1 MEDIRV
7 VTDDN
12 RDSNADSVIQSC
24 FDLKNP
30 KSFFLFAGAGSGKT
44 RSLVSALE
52 YINAKMGRE
61 LKLNGRNVAVIT
73 YTNAA
78 RDEIKRRS
86 RYNPLFEIS
95 TIHSFAWNLI
105 CSHTCDIR
113 EWLKREISVKKAEAE
128 TKLATSRKTTK
139 TYKDTEKKLVKLTQ
153 RLEYLDSVKHFI
165 YNPDGLNVENN
176 SLDHSEVI
184 KITAEFLSQK
194 ETLQKILVDKYPILL
209 IDESQDT
216 KKDLMNVFLQIQE
229 KYATRFSVGLL
240 GDIMQRIYLDGK
252 DDLHKSI
259 PTTWETPEKIMN
271 HRSRKRI
278 VDLCNSIRKPV
289 DGIEQKSRED
299 KPGGFVRI
307 FVSSRNNPYETE
319 QSILFQMSQI
329 TGDAKWE
336 QIKNVKALTLEHKMA
351 ASRLGFKN
359 FYESLHNVPSYRQ
372 GLMDGSLSVVGVL
385 THILIPLHQA
395 DLNNN
400 PFEKAKIVKENTLIF
415 REKDFALTNELL
427 QELQISV
434 DTLSACWSEKD
445 PSCCELLCII
455 YDNKIFSL
463 SKDIEQMLEN
473 PPSEGDEDFQKISN
487 LSAALNSP
495 FSEVER
501 YWEYINGQASFDTHQ
516 GVKGLEFERVMVII
530 DDNAARYNTF
540 SYDKLFGFEPK
551 SDTDIKNESEGKDTT
566 LDRTRRLL
574 YVTCS
579 RAVDSLAIVYY
590 TDDIDKAYSTL
601 LSNNWFAPEEVV
613 IIRTKR
619 MCLVNHV

>member
-1 MEDIRV
+1 MMEDIRV

-113 EWLKREISVKKAEAE
+113 EWLKRENSVKKAEAE

-229 KYATRFSVGLL
+229 KYASRFTVGLL

-278 VDLCNSIRKPV
+278 VDLCNSIRKSV
-289 DGIEQKSRED
+289 DDIEQVSRED
-299 KPGGFVRI
+299 KPGGFVRV
-307 FVSSRNNPYETE
+307 FVSSRNNPYDTE
-319 QSILFQMSQI
+319 QSILLQMSQI

-336 QIKNVKALTLEHKMA
+336 QTKNVKALTLEHKMA

-359 FYESLHNVPSYRQ
+359 FYESLHNVSSYRQ
-372 GLMDGSLSVVGVL
+372 GLMDGSLSVIGAL
-385 THILIPLHQA
+385 THILLPLHQA

-400 PFEKAKIVKENTLIF
+400 PFEKAKIVKENALIF
-415 REKDFALTNELL
+415 KEKDFVLTNESL
-427 QELQISV
+427 QELQTSV
-434 DTLSACWSEKD
+434 DSLSSCWAGRD
-445 PSCCELLCII
+445 PSCCELLRIV
-455 YDNKIFSL
+455 YEKNIFSL

-516 GVKGLEFERVMVII
+516 GVKGLQFERVMVII
-530 DDNAARYNTF
+530 DDNAARSNIF

-551 SDTDIKNESEGKDTT
+551 SDTDIKNESEGNDTT

-579 RAVDSLAIVYY
+579 RAMDSLAIVYY
-590 TDDIDKAYSTL
+590 TDDVDKVYSAL
-601 LSNNWFAPEEVV
+601 LNNNWFNKEE
-613 IIRTKR
+613 IIRI
-619 MCLVNHV
+619 

>member
-229 KYATRFSVGLL
+229 KYATRLSVGLL

-445 PSCCELLCII
+445 PSCCELLRII
-455 YDNKIFSL
+455 YENKIFSL

-530 DDNAARYNTF
+530 DDNAARSNTF

-579 RAVDSLAIVYY
+579 RAMDSLAIVYY
-590 TDDIDKAYSTL
+590 TDDVDKTFSALSTTE
-601 LSNNWFAPEEVV
+601 WFDAEEIVKV
-613 IIRTKR
+613 
-619 MCLVNHV
+619 

>member
-52 YINAKMGRE
+52 YINDKMGRE

-105 CSHTCDIR
+105 CAHTCDIR
-113 EWLKREISVKKAEAE
+113 EWLKHEISVKKAEAE

-139 TYKDTEKKLVKLTQ
+139 TYKETEKKLAKLTQ

-259 PTTWETPEKIMN
+259 PTTWETPTKIMN

-278 VDLCNSIRKPV
+278 VDLCNSIRKSV
-289 DGIEQKSRED
+289 DDIEQMSRRD
-299 KPGGFVRI
+299 KPGGFVRV
-307 FVSSRNNPYETE
+307 FVSTRDNPYDTE
-319 QSILFQMSQI
+319 QSILRQMSQI
-329 TGDAKWE
+329 TGDPKWE

-372 GLMDGSLSVVGVL
+372 GLMDGSLSVIGVL
-385 THILIPLHQA
+385 THILLPLHQA

-400 PFEKAKIVKENTLIF
+400 PFEKAKIVKENALIF
-415 REKDFALTNELL
+415 KEKDFALTNELL
-427 QELQISV
+427 QELQTSV
-434 DTLSACWSEKD
+434 DSLSSCWSVKD
-445 PSCCELLCII
+445 PSCCELLRIV
-455 YDNKIFSL
+455 YEKNIFSL

-473 PPSEGDEDFQKISN
+473 LPTEGDEDFQKISN

-516 GVKGLEFERVMVII
+516 GVKGLQFERVMVII
-530 DDNAARYNTF
+530 DDSAARTTTF
-540 SYDKLFGFEPK
+540 SYDKLFGIEPK
-551 SDTDIKNESEGKDTT
+551 SQTDINNESEGKETT

-579 RAVDSLAIVYY
+579 RAMDSLAIVYY
-590 TDDIDKAYSTL
+590 TDDVDKVYSTL
-601 LSNNWFAPEEVV
+601 LNNNWFNKEEIE
-613 IIRTKR
+613 IIRI
-619 MCLVNHV
+619 

>member
-1 MEDIRV
+1 MMEDIRV

-113 EWLKREISVKKAEAE
+113 EWLKQEIGVKIADAE
-128 TKLATSRKTTK
+128 TKLATSSKTTK
-139 TYKDTEKKLVKLTQ
+139 TYKDAEKKLTKLTQ

-229 KYATRFSVGLL
+229 KYASRFTVGLL

-252 DDLHKSI
+252 DDLPKSI
-259 PTTWETPEKIMN
+259 PPTWETPIKIMN

-278 VDLCNSIRKPV
+278 VDLCNAIRKPV
-289 DGIEQKSRED
+289 DGIEQRARD
-299 KPGGFVRI
+299 DMQGGVVRV
-307 FVSSRNNPYETE
+307 FVSSSDNPQDTE
-319 QSILFQMSQI
+319 QAIFLRMAQI
-329 TGDAKWE
+329 TEDVNWR
-336 QIKNVKALTLEHKMA
+336 QSKNVKVLTLEHKMA

-359 FYESLHNVPSYRQ
+359 FYEALNKVSSYKQ
-372 GLMDGSLSVVGVL
+372 GLMDGSLSVIGVL
-385 THILIPLHQA
+385 THIMLPLYHA
-395 DLNNN
+395 DLDNN
-400 PFEKAKIVKENTLIF
+400 PFEKARIIKENALIF
-415 REKDFALTNELL
+415 KRKDFVLSNELL
-427 QELQISV
+427 QELQTSV
-434 DTLSACWSEKD
+434 DSLSMCWLNRD
-445 PSCCELLCII
+445 PTCYELLHIV
-455 YDNKIFSL
+455 YKKNIFSI
-463 SKDIEQMLEN
+463 SKDIERMFET
-473 PPSEGDEDFQKISN
+473 PPSEDDEDFSKINN
-487 LSAALNSP
+487 LSTALNSS
-495 FSEVER
+495 FSEVEQ
-501 YWEYINGQASFDTHQ
+501 YWKYINGQACFDTHQ
-516 GVKGLEFERVMVII
+516 GVKGLQFPRVMVVI
-530 DDNAARYNTF
+530 DDDAARTTTF
-540 SYDKLFGFEPK
+540 SYDKLFGIKPK
-551 SDTDIKNESEGKDTT
+551 SQSDITNEAEGKETT

-579 RAVDSLAIVYY
+579 RAIDSLAIVYY
-590 TDDIDKAYSTL
+590 TSNIENTYSILT
-601 LSNNWFAPEEVV
+601 NNSLFNKNEIEVLK
-613 IIRTKR
+613 T
-619 MCLVNHV
+619 

>member
-1 MEDIRV
+1 MEDIRI

-24 FDLKNP
+24 FDLKKP

-105 CSHTCDIR
+105 CAHTCDIR
-113 EWLKREISVKKAEAE
+113 EWLQREISVKKAEAE

-184 KITAEFLSQK
+184 KITAHFLSQK
-194 ETLQKILVDKYPILL
+194 EALQKILVDKYPILL

-259 PTTWETPEKIMN
+259 PTTWETPTKIMN

-278 VDLCNSIRKPV
+278 VDLCNSIRKSV
-289 DGIEQKSRED
+289 DDIEQMSRED
-299 KPGGFVRI
+299 KPGGFVRV
-307 FVSSRNNPYETE
+307 FVSPRDNPYDTE
-319 QSILFQMSQI
+319 QSILLQMSQI
-329 TGDAKWE
+329 TGDVKWE
-336 QIKNVKALTLEHKMA
+336 QMKNVKALTLEHKMA

-359 FYESLHNVPSYRQ
+359 FYESLHNVSSYRQ

-385 THILIPLHQA
+385 THILLPLHQA

-400 PFEKAKIVKENTLIF
+400 PFEKAKIVKENALIF
-415 REKDFALTNELL
+415 KEKDFVLTKELL
-427 QELQISV
+427 LELQTSV
-434 DTLSACWSEKD
+434 DSLSTCWLGKD
-445 PSCCELLCII
+445 PSCRELLRIVHEK
-455 YDNKIFSL
+455 KIFSL

-473 PPSEGDEDFQKISN
+473 PPSEDDEDFQKISN

-516 GVKGLEFERVMVII
+516 GVKGLQFERVMVII
-530 DDNAARYNTF
+530 DDNMARGTTFNYN
-540 SYDKLFGFEPK
+540 KLLGIEPK
-551 SDTDIKNESEGKDTT
+551 SVSDERNVQEGKETT
-566 LDRTRRLL
+566 IDRTRRLF

-579 RAVDSLAIVYY
+579 RAIDSLAIVLYADNVAN
-590 TDDIDKAYSTL
+590 TVSL
-601 LSNNWFAPEEVV
+601 LATSGWFEANE
-613 IIRTKR
+613 IIR
-619 MCLVNHV
+619 M

>member
-216 KKDLMNVFLQIQE
+216 QKDLMNVFLQIQE

-445 PSCCELLCII
+445 PSCCELLRII
-455 YDNKIFSL
+455 YENKIFSL

-530 DDNAARYNTF
+530 DDNAARSNTF
-540 SYDKLFGFEPK
+540 SYDNLLGFEPK

-613 IIRTKR
+613 IIRT
-619 MCLVNHV
+619 

>member
-1 MEDIRV
+1 MMEDIRV

-105 CSHTCDIR
+105 SAHTCDIR
-113 EWLKREISVKKAEAE
+113 EWLKREISVKKEEAE

-139 TYKDTEKKLVKLTQ
+139 TYKETEKKLAKLTQ

-165 YNPDGLNVENN
+165 YNPDGLNLENN
-176 SLDHSEVI
+176 SLDHAEVI

-194 ETLQKILVDKYPILL
+194 ETLQKILIDKYPILL

-229 KYATRFSVGLL
+229 KYATRFSLGLL

-259 PTTWETPEKIMN
+259 PTAWEKPSKIMN

-278 VDLCNSIRKPV
+278 VDLCNLIRKDV
-289 DGIEQKSRED
+289 DGIEQRSRED
-299 KPGGFVRI
+299 KPDGFVRV
-307 FVSSRNNPYETE
+307 FVASRENPYETE
-319 QSILFQMSQI
+319 NAVLLRMSEI
-329 TGDAKWE
+329 TGDAKWK
-336 QIKNVKALTLEHKMA
+336 QIKDVKALTLEHKMA
-351 ASRLGFKN
+351 AERLGFKT
-359 FYESLHNVPSYRQ
+359 FYESLDNVSSYKQ
-372 GLMDGSLSVVGVL
+372 GVRDGSLSVISIFAHVL
-385 THILIPLHQA
+385 LPLHKS
-395 DLNNN
+395 DLAGN
-400 PFEKAKIVKENTLIF
+400 PFEKAKIVKDNALVY
-415 REKDFALTNELL
+415 KDNDFVLTNDLL
-427 QELQISV
+427 NELQDSV
-434 DTLSACWSEKD
+434 ESLSACWNDRD
-445 PSCCELLCII
+445 PSCKELLSII
-455 YDNKIFSL
+455 HAKRIFPL
-463 SKDIEQMLEN
+463 SKDIEQLLDN
-473 PPSEGDEDFQKISN
+473 PPSENDENFQKISN
-487 LSAALNSP
+487 LSTALDSP
-495 FSEVER
+495 LSEVER
-501 YWEYINGQASFDTHQ
+501 YFEYINGLASFDTHQ

-530 DDNAARYNTF
+530 DDNAAQGSTFNYN
-540 SYDKLFGFEPK
+540 KLLGVVPK
-551 SDTDIKNESEGKDTT
+551 SATDMRNEAEGKETT
-566 LDRTRRLL
+566 LDRTKRLL

-579 RAVDSLAIVYY
+579 RAKDSLAIVYY
-590 TDDIDKAYSTL
+590 TDDVDKTFSALSTTE
-601 LSNNWFAPEEVV
+601 WFDEGE
-613 IIRTKR
+613 IEKI
-619 MCLVNHV
+619 

>member
-1 MEDIRV
+1 MEDVRV

-12 RDSNADSVIQSC
+12 RDSNADSIIQSC

-105 CSHTCDIR
+105 CAHTCDIR

-139 TYKDTEKKLVKLTQ
+139 TYKETEKKLAKLTQ

-259 PTTWETPEKIMN
+259 PTTWETPTKIMN

-289 DGIEQKSRED
+289 DGIEQMPRGD
-299 KPGGFVRI
+299 KPGGFVRV
-307 FVSSRNNPYETE
+307 FVSFRDNPYDTE
-319 QSILFQMSQI
+319 QAILHQMSQI
-329 TGDAKWE
+329 TGDTKWE

-359 FYESLHNVPSYRQ
+359 FYESLHNVSSYRQ

-385 THILIPLHQA
+385 THILLPLHQA

-400 PFEKAKIVKENTLIF
+400 PFEKAKIVKENALIF
-415 REKDFALTNELL
+415 KEKDFVLTNELL
-427 QELQISV
+427 QELQASV
-434 DTLSACWSEKD
+434 DSLSACWSGRD
-445 PSCCELLCII
+445 PSCCELLRIV
-455 YDNKIFSL
+455 YEKNIFSL

-473 PPSEGDEDFQKISN
+473 PPSEGDEDFQKIFN

-530 DDNAARYNTF
+530 DDNAARSNIF
-540 SYDKLFGFEPK
+540 SYDKLFGLQPR
-551 SDTDIKNESEGKDTT
+551 SDTDIKNESEGKDSS

-579 RAVDSLAIVYY
+579 RAMDSLAIVYY
-590 TDDIDKAYSTL
+590 TDDVDIVYSTL
-601 LSNNWFAPEEVV
+601 LNNNWFTQEE
-613 IIRTKR
+613 IIRI
-619 MCLVNHV
+619 